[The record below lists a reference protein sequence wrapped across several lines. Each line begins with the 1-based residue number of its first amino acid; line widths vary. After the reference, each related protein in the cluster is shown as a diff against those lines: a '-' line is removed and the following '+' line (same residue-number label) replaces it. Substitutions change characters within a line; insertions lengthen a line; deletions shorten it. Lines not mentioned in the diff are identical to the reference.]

1 MNKYPILHFNYEI
14 VTQMLQI
21 LSHECTSTIN
31 RCKIEFKRFDSTEQ
45 NSNFIFQVTDAI
57 FLEIISASLHALRLW
72 NTELPYFFV
81 QSISVSFT
89 HDVYI
94 LYVNRP
100 FSNGKASKVYSVIV
114 TRYKEFSETQ
124 WGNWMMEKR
133 KVRNES
139 LDFCSEYRRCDCI
152 V

>member
-1 MNKYPILHFNYEI
+1 MNIHLPSVAVKLNLNVSIPRNKIL
-14 VTQMLQI
+14 I
-21 LSHECTSTIN
+21 LIT
-31 RCKIEFKRFDSTEQ
+31 
-45 NSNFIFQVTDAI
+45 FQVADAI

-89 HDVYI
+89 HNVYI

-100 FSNGKASKVYSVIV
+100 FSNGKVSKVYSVTV

-124 WGNWMMEKR
+124 WGN
-133 KVRNES
+133 
-139 LDFCSEYRRCDCI
+139 
-152 V
+152 